1 MYSRYLLFSTLL
13 VMAAEAYA
21 RNDNNMIGINAQ
33 LQDKTAEGSI
43 SSADSIS
50 LADSIFKDE
59 ELKEVK
65 VVARKAGTSRLA
77 GAVNGIA
84 VNKDEFF
91 KAACC
96 NLGES
101 FTTNP
106 SVDVAYNDATTG
118 ARQIKLLGLSGTY
131 VQMLTENLPNFR
143 GAAIPYALGYVPGTW
158 MKGIQVSKGSASVK
172 NGYESITGQINVD
185 YLQPEDEQ
193 QVEVNLFGDTKSRIE
208 ANADANVHLSDKWA
222 TEFLLHHENIIKN
235 HDDNDDGFYDM
246 PGREQYHL
254 QNRWVYKGDK
264 YIFHGGVGALKEIRT
279 SGQAEEHLNA
289 HTLSSD
295 SHKMVSDSD
304 ASSSDSQAM
313 ASDLSSDSQNLFR
326 IRLHTNRYAGYM
338 KHAFIL
344 NREHGTNIAL
354 MSSASMHQL
363 DAQYGNRF
371 YNLNEKNLYGSLVFE
386 TNFTQQHN
394 LSLGLSMNHDY
405 LGQRTNVN
413 VYPSTSLNSSS
424 GQSSSYILPEM
435 QRLNEKETTP
445 GAYAQYTYTLGT
457 KLTAMAGVRFDHSS
471 IYGNFFTPRF
481 HVKYSPVE
489 AVSIR
494 LSAGK
499 GYRTVFGL
507 AEYNYLL
514 ASGRELQIA
523 GRDLQTSAPGS
534 QTSAGSLLS
543 SNGLKQEEAWNYG
556 VSTAF
561 YIPLFSKTLKLNA
574 EYYYTDFR
582 NQAVVDYDADSRLIV
597 IHNLQGKSY
606 SHTFQIDASYPLL
619 KGLEITAAYRLNNV
633 KCSYGIENELK
644 EKPLTSKYKALFT
657 ASYKTPLALW
667 QFDATVQLNGGERN
681 PEPYQLAD
689 GTPSWSSRFHSF
701 EQVSAQ
707 ITRWFRHWSIY
718 VGGENLTGF
727 RQKTPIYGAAQPWG
741 RDFEP
746 TLIWGPV
753 EGRMFY
759 AGVRVKL

>member
-1 MYSRYLLFSTLL
+1 MYSRYILTSALLMLALKGYSQTDTASLDSVFKNETLH
-13 VMAAEAYA
+13 
-21 RNDNNMIGINAQ
+21 
-33 LQDKTAEGSI
+33 
-43 SSADSIS
+43 
-50 LADSIFKDE
+50 
-59 ELKEVK
+59 EVK

-84 VNKDEFF
+84 VNKDELF

-143 GAAIPYALGYVPGTW
+143 GAAIPYALGYVPGPW

-185 YLQPEDEQ
+185 YLKPEDEQ

-222 TEFLLHHENIIKN
+222 TEILLHHENILKN
-235 HDDNDDGFYDM
+235 HDDNGDGFYDM
-246 PGREQYHL
+246 PGREQYNV
-254 QNRWVYKGDK
+254 QNRWLYKGNH
-264 YIFHGGVGALKEIRT
+264 YIFHGGLGALKEIRT
-279 SGQAEEHLNA
+279 SGQDEEHV
-289 HTLSSD
+289 HSD
-295 SHKMVSDSD
+295 DIY
-304 ASSSDSQAM
+304 
-313 ASDLSSDSQNLFR
+313 R
-326 IRLHTNRYAGYM
+326 IKLHTNRYEGYM

-344 NREHGTNIAL
+344 DHEHGTNIAF

-363 DAQYGNRF
+363 DALYGNKF
-371 YNLNEKNLYGSLVFE
+371 YDLNEKNLYGSLMFE
-386 TNFTQQHN
+386 TNFSTQHN
-394 LSLGLSMNHDY
+394 LSLGLSFNHDY
-405 LGQRTNVN
+405 LGQN
-413 VYPSTSLNSSS
+413 L
-424 GQSSSYILPEM
+424 GK
-435 QRLNEKETTP
+435 NEKETTP

-471 IYGNFFTPRF
+471 LYGNFFTPRF
-481 HVKYSPVE
+481 HVKYSPID
-489 AVSIR
+489 AISIR

-499 GYRTVFGL
+499 GYRTVFAL

-514 ASGRELQIA
+514 SSGRNLNISK
-523 GRDLQTSAPGS
+523 D
-534 QTSAGSLLS
+534 
-543 SNGLKQEEAWNYG
+543 LKQEEAWNYG
-556 VSTAF
+556 LSTAF
-561 YIPLFSKTLKLNA
+561 YIPMFGKTLKLNA
-574 EYYYTDFR
+574 EYYYTDFK
-582 NQAVVDYDADSRLIV
+582 NQAVVDYESDKDLIA
-597 IHNLQGKSY
+597 IYNLMGKSY

-619 KGLEITAAYRLNNV
+619 KGLEITAAYRLNDV
-633 KCSYGIENELK
+633 KCTYDYGKTLK

-657 ASYKTPLALW
+657 ASYKTPLGLW
-667 QFDATVQLNGGERN
+667 QFDATVQLNGGGRN

-689 GTPSWSSRFHSF
+689 GSQSWSPRFHSF

-727 RQKTPIYGAAQPWG
+727 KQKIPIYGAGNPWG
-741 RDFEP
+741 SDFEP
-746 TLIWGPV
+746 TLVWGPV

-759 AGVRVKL
+759 AGVRVHF

>member
-1 MYSRYLLFSTLL
+1 MYSRYILLSALL
-13 VMAAEAYA
+13 VIGAETYA
-21 RNDNNMIGINAQ
+21 KNNKTEVASLLSYNDSEGNAP
-33 LQDKTAEGSI
+33 
-43 SSADSIS
+43 ADSS
-50 LADSIFKDE
+50 YQDSIFKDQT
-59 ELKEVK
+59 LQEVK
-65 VVARKAGTSRLA
+65 AVARKPGTSRLA

-84 VNKDEFF
+84 MNKDELF

-143 GAAIPYALGYVPGTW
+143 GAAIPYALGYVPGPW

-208 ANADANVHLSDKWA
+208 ANADANVHLSDRWA
-222 TEFLLHHENIIKN
+222 TEILLHHENIIKN
-235 HDDNDDGFYDM
+235 HDDNGDGFYDM
-246 PGREQYHL
+246 PGREQYNV
-254 QNRWVYKGDK
+254 QNRWVYKGK
-264 YIFHGGVGALKEIRT
+264 SYIFHGGLGALKEIRT
-279 SGQAEEHLNA
+279 SGQDEEHV
-289 HTLSSD
+289 HSD
-295 SHKMVSDSD
+295 DIY
-304 ASSSDSQAM
+304 
-313 ASDLSSDSQNLFR
+313 R
-326 IRLHTNRYAGYM
+326 IKLHTNRYEGYM

-344 NREHGTNIAL
+344 NHEHGTNIAF

-363 DAQYGNRF
+363 NARYGNKL
-371 YNLNEKNLYGSLVFE
+371 YDLNEKNLYGSLMFE
-386 TNFTQQHN
+386 TNFSTQHN
-394 LSLGLSMNHDY
+394 LSFGLSFNHDY
-405 LGQRTNVN
+405 LGQNE
-413 VYPSTSLNSSS
+413 
-424 GQSSSYILPEM
+424 GQNKG
-435 QRLNEKETTP
+435 QNEKETTP

-471 IYGNFFTPRF
+471 LYGNFFTPRF
-481 HVKYSPVE
+481 HVKYSPVD
-489 AVSIR
+489 AISIR

-499 GYRTVFGL
+499 GYRTVFGM

-514 ASGRELQIA
+514 ASGRNLNI
-523 GRDLQTSAPGS
+523 SKS
-534 QTSAGSLLS
+534 
-543 SNGLKQEEAWNYG
+543 LKQEEAWNYG
-556 VSTAF
+556 LSTAF
-561 YIPLFSKTLKLNA
+561 YIPMFGKTLKLNA

-582 NQAVVDYDADSRLIV
+582 NQAVVDYDANKEFISIYNLI
-597 IHNLQGKSY
+597 GKSY

-619 KGLEITAAYRLNNV
+619 KGLEITAAYRLNDV
-633 KCSYGIENELK
+633 KCTYDYGKTLK

-657 ASYKTPLALW
+657 ASYKTPLGLW
-667 QFDATVQLNGGERN
+667 QFDATVQLNGGGRN

-689 GTPSWSSRFHSF
+689 GSRSWSPRFHSF

-727 RQKTPIYGAAQPWG
+727 MQKTPIYGASNPWG
-741 RDFEP
+741 SDYEP
-746 TLIWGPV
+746 TLVWGPV

-759 AGVRVKL
+759 AGVRVHF

>member
-1 MYSRYLLFSTLL
+1 MYSRYILTSALLMLALKGYSHT
-13 VMAAEAYA
+13 
-21 RNDNNMIGINAQ
+21 D
-33 LQDKTAEGSI
+33 TA
-43 SSADSIS
+43 S
-50 LADSIFKDE
+50 LDSIFKDE

-84 VNKDEFF
+84 VNKDELF

-143 GAAIPYALGYVPGTW
+143 GAAIPYALGYVPGPW

-222 TEFLLHHENIIKN
+222 TEILLHHENILKN
-235 HDDNDDGFYDM
+235 HDDNGDGFYDM
-246 PGREQYHL
+246 PGREQYNVL
-254 QNRWVYKGDK
+254 NRWVYKGK
-264 YIFHGGVGALKEIRT
+264 NYIFHGGLGALKEIRT
-279 SGQAEEHLNA
+279 SGQDTEHV
-289 HTLSSD
+289 HSD
-295 SHKMVSDSD
+295 DIY
-304 ASSSDSQAM
+304 
-313 ASDLSSDSQNLFR
+313 R
-326 IRLHTNRYAGYM
+326 IKLHTNRYEGYM
-338 KHAFIL
+338 KHAFIF
-344 NREHGTNIAL
+344 NHEHGTNIAF

-363 DAQYGNRF
+363 DALYGNKF
-371 YNLNEKNLYGSLVFE
+371 YDLNEKNLYGSLMFE
-386 TNFTQQHN
+386 TNFSTQHN
-394 LSLGLSMNHDY
+394 LSLGLSFNHDY
-405 LGQRTNVN
+405 LGQN
-413 VYPSTSLNSSS
+413 L
-424 GQSSSYILPEM
+424 GK
-435 QRLNEKETTP
+435 NEKETTP

-471 IYGNFFTPRF
+471 LYGNFFTPRF
-481 HVKYSPVE
+481 HVKYSPID
-489 AVSIR
+489 AISIR

-499 GYRTVFGL
+499 GYRTVFAF

-514 ASGRELQIA
+514 ASGRNLNIGE
-523 GRDLQTSAPGS
+523 D
-534 QTSAGSLLS
+534 
-543 SNGLKQEEAWNYG
+543 LKQEEAWNYG
-556 VSTAF
+556 LSTAF
-561 YIPLFSKTLKLNA
+561 YIPMFGKTLKLNA
-574 EYYYTDFR
+574 EYYYTDFK
-582 NQAVVDYDADSRLIV
+582 NQAVVDYESDKDLIA
-597 IHNLQGKSY
+597 IYNLMGKSY

-619 KGLEITAAYRLNNV
+619 KGLEITAAYRLNDV
-633 KCSYGIENELK
+633 KCTYDYGKTLK

-657 ASYKTPLALW
+657 ASYKTPLGLW
-667 QFDATVQLNGGERN
+667 QFDATVQLNGGGRN

-689 GTPSWSSRFHSF
+689 GSQSWSPRFRSF

-707 ITRWFRHWSIY
+707 VTRWFRHWSIY

-727 RQKTPIYGAAQPWG
+727 KQKTPIYGAGNPWG
-741 RDFEP
+741 SDFEP
-746 TLIWGPV
+746 TLVWGPV

-759 AGVRVKL
+759 AGVRVHF

>member
-1 MYSRYLLFSTLL
+1 MYSRYILTGALLMLALKGYSQT
-13 VMAAEAYA
+13 
-21 RNDNNMIGINAQ
+21 D
-33 LQDKTAEGSI
+33 TASL
-43 SSADSIS
+43 DSV
-50 LADSIFKDE
+50 FKDE

-65 VVARKAGTSRLA
+65 VVARKPGTSRLA

-84 VNKDEFF
+84 VNKDELF

-143 GAAIPYALGYVPGTW
+143 GAAIPYALGYVPGPW

-222 TEFLLHHENIIKN
+222 TEILLHHENILQN
-235 HDDNDDGFYDM
+235 HDDNGDGFYDM
-246 PGREQYHL
+246 PGREQYNV
-254 QNRWVYKGDK
+254 QNRWVYKGK
-264 YIFHGGVGALKEIRT
+264 NYIFHGGLGALKEIRT
-279 SGQAEEHLNA
+279 SGQDTEHV
-289 HTLSSD
+289 HSD
-295 SHKMVSDSD
+295 DIY
-304 ASSSDSQAM
+304 
-313 ASDLSSDSQNLFR
+313 R
-326 IRLHTNRYAGYM
+326 IKLHTNRYEGYM

-344 NREHGTNIAL
+344 NHEHGTNIAF

-363 DAQYGNRF
+363 DAQYGNKF
-371 YNLNEKNLYGSLVFE
+371 YDLNEKNLYSSLMFE
-386 TNFTQQHN
+386 TNFSTQHN
-394 LSLGLSMNHDY
+394 LSLGVSVNHDY
-405 LGQRTNVN
+405 LGQRANVN
-413 VYPSTSLNSSS
+413 VSPRPTVGLEESPYLLSD
-424 GQSSSYILPEM
+424 M
-435 QRLNEKETTP
+435 QRINEKETTP

-457 KLTAMAGVRFDHSS
+457 KLTAMAGVRIDHSS

-481 HVKYSPVE
+481 HVKYSPID
-489 AVSIR
+489 AISIR

-499 GYRTVFGL
+499 GYCTVFAL

-514 ASGRELQIA
+514 SSGRNLNISK
-523 GRDLQTSAPGS
+523 D
-534 QTSAGSLLS
+534 
-543 SNGLKQEEAWNYG
+543 LKQEEAWNYG
-556 VSTAF
+556 LSTAF
-561 YIPLFSKTLKLNA
+561 YIPMFGKTLKLNA
-574 EYYYTDFR
+574 EYYYTSFE
-582 NQAVVDYDADSRLIV
+582 NQAVVDYDANKELIA
-597 IHNLQGKSY
+597 IYNLRGKSY

-619 KGLEITAAYRLNNV
+619 RGLEITAAYRLNDV
-633 KCSYGIENELK
+633 KCTYDYGKSLM

-657 ASYKTPLALW
+657 ASYKTPLGLW
-667 QFDATVQLNGGERN
+667 QFDATVQLNGGGRN
-681 PEPYQLAD
+681 PESYQLAD
-689 GTPSWSSRFHSF
+689 GSPSWSPRFHSF

-707 ITRWFRHWSIY
+707 VTRWFRHWSIY

-727 RQKTPIYGAAQPWG
+727 KQKTPIYGASTPWG
-741 RDFEP
+741 SDFEP
-746 TLIWGPV
+746 TLVWGPV

-759 AGVRVKL
+759 AGVRVHF

>member
-1 MYSRYLLFSTLL
+1 MYSRYLLLSALL
-13 VMAAEAYA
+13 VAGAEAYA
-21 RNDNNMIGINAQ
+21 KNENISISS
-33 LQDKTAEGSI
+33 AESISSMESISSVKSI

-50 LADSIFKDE
+50 SSDSIFKDE

-65 VVARKAGTSRLA
+65 IVARKAGTSRLA

-84 VNKDEFF
+84 VNKDELF

-131 VQMLTENLPNFR
+131 VQMLTKNLPNFR
-143 GAAIPYALGYVPGTW
+143 GAAIPYALGYVPGSW

-208 ANADANVHLSDKWA
+208 ANADANVHLSEKWA
-222 TEFLLHHENIIKN
+222 TEILLHHENILKN
-235 HDDNDDGFYDM
+235 HDDNGDGFFDM
-246 PGREQYHL
+246 PGREQYNV
-254 QNRWVYKGDK
+254 QNRWVYKGEK
-264 YIFHGGVGALKEIRT
+264 YIFHGGLGALKEIRT
-279 SGQAEEHLNA
+279 SGQDEDHLN
-289 HTLSSD
+289 
-295 SHKMVSDSD
+295 SH
-304 ASSSDSQAM
+304 AS
-313 ASDLSSDSQNLFR
+313 ASSSDSQNLFR
-326 IRLHTNRYAGYM
+326 IKLHTNRYEGYM

-363 DAQYGNRF
+363 DAQYGNKF
-371 YNLNEKNLYGSLVFE
+371 YYLNEKNLYGSLMFE

-394 LSLGLSMNHDY
+394 LSVGLSVNHDY

-413 VYPSTSLNSSS
+413 VIPYASIDGNHP
-424 GQSSSYILPEM
+424 YILPEM

-445 GAYAQYTYTLGT
+445 GAYAQYTYTLGS
-457 KLTAMAGVRFDHSS
+457 KLTAMAGVRLDHSS

-481 HVKYSPVE
+481 HLKYSPVD

-514 ASGRELQIA
+514 ASGRELQ
-523 GRDLQTSAPGS
+523 
-534 QTSAGSLLS
+534 LS
-543 SNGLKQEEAWNYG
+543 GDGLKQEEAWNYG

-574 EYYYTDFR
+574 EYYYTDFKTVVFTTTPQMHCAACENKIKSNLR
-582 NQAVVDYDADSRLIV
+582 FEKGIKSIETSVPNQTVTVEYNADKTTPEK
-597 IHNLQGKSY
+597 LQ
-606 SHTFQIDASYPLL
+606 
-619 KGLEITAAYRLNNV
+619 KGF
-633 KCSYGIENELK
+633 
-644 EKPLTSKYKALFT
+644 EKFGYKARVLK
-657 ASYKTPLALW
+657 A
-667 QFDATVQLNGGERN
+667 GE
-681 PEPYQLAD
+681 
-689 GTPSWSSRFHSF
+689 
-701 EQVSAQ
+701 
-707 ITRWFRHWSIY
+707 
-718 VGGENLTGF
+718 
-727 RQKTPIYGAAQPWG
+727 K
-741 RDFEP
+741 
-746 TLIWGPV
+746 V
-753 EGRMFY
+753 EKNTEEKCDLM
-759 AGVRVKL
+759 

>member
-1 MYSRYLLFSTLL
+1 MYSRYILTSALLMLALKGYSQT
-13 VMAAEAYA
+13 
-21 RNDNNMIGINAQ
+21 D
-33 LQDKTAEGSI
+33 TA
-43 SSADSIS
+43 S
-50 LADSIFKDE
+50 LDSIFKNE
-59 ELKEVK
+59 TLHEVK

-84 VNKDEFF
+84 VNKDELF

-143 GAAIPYALGYVPGTW
+143 GAAIPYALGYVPGPW

-172 NGYESITGQINVD
+172 NVYESITGQINVD

-193 QVEVNLFGDTKSRIE
+193 KVEVNLFGDSKSRIE

-222 TEFLLHHENIIKN
+222 TEILLHLENILKN
-235 HDDNDDGFYDM
+235 HDDNGDGFYDM
-246 PGREQYHL
+246 PGREQYNV

-264 YIFHGGVGALKEIRT
+264 YIFHGGLGALKEIRT
-279 SGQAEEHLNA
+279 SGQDAEHVHN
-289 HTLSSD
+289 D
-295 SHKMVSDSD
+295 DIY
-304 ASSSDSQAM
+304 
-313 ASDLSSDSQNLFR
+313 R
-326 IRLHTNRYAGYM
+326 IKLHTNRYEGYM

-344 NREHGTNIAL
+344 DHEHGTNIAF

-363 DAQYGNRF
+363 DAQYGNKF
-371 YNLNEKNLYGSLVFE
+371 YDLNEKNLYGSLMFE
-386 TNFTQQHN
+386 TNFSTQHN
-394 LSLGLSMNHDY
+394 LSLGLSLNHDY
-405 LGQRTNVN
+405 LGQK
-413 VYPSTSLNSSS
+413 L
-424 GQSSSYILPEM
+424 GQDRGRNLG
-435 QRLNEKETTP
+435 QNEKETTP

-471 IYGNFFTPRF
+471 LYGNFFTPRF
-481 HVKYSPVE
+481 HVKYSPID
-489 AVSIR
+489 AISIR

-499 GYRTVFGL
+499 GYRTVFAL

-514 ASGRELQIA
+514 SSGRNLNISK
-523 GRDLQTSAPGS
+523 D
-534 QTSAGSLLS
+534 
-543 SNGLKQEEAWNYG
+543 LKQEEAWNYG
-556 VSTAF
+556 LSTAF
-561 YIPLFSKTLKLNA
+561 YIPMFGKTLKLNA
-574 EYYYTDFR
+574 EYYYTSFE
-582 NQAVVDYDADSRLIV
+582 NQAVVDYDANKELIA
-597 IHNLQGKSY
+597 IYNLRGKSY

-619 KGLEITAAYRLNNV
+619 RGLEITAAYRLNDV
-633 KCSYGIENELK
+633 KCTYDYGKSLM

-657 ASYKTPLALW
+657 ASYKTPLGLW
-667 QFDATVQLNGGERN
+667 QFDATVQLNGGGRN

-689 GTPSWSSRFHSF
+689 GRQSWSPRFRSF

-707 ITRWFRHWSIY
+707 VTRWFRHWSIY

-727 RQKTPIYGAAQPWG
+727 KQKIPIYGASNPWG
-741 RDFEP
+741 SDFEP
-746 TLIWGPV
+746 TLVWGPV

-759 AGVRVKL
+759 AGVRVHF

>member
-1 MYSRYLLFSTLL
+1 MYSRYLLLSTLL
-13 VMAAEAYA
+13 VVGAEAYA
-21 RNDNNMIGINAQ
+21 YDNNEKVGINARP
-33 LQDKTAEGSI
+33 QDKASK
-43 SSADSIS
+43 DSVFS
-50 LADSIFKDE
+50 TDSVLKNKV
-59 ELKEVK
+59 LKEVDI
-65 VVARKAGTSRLA
+65 VARKAGTSRLA
-77 GAVNGIA
+77 GAVNGIS
-84 VNKDEFF
+84 VNKDELF

-143 GAAIPYALGYVPGTW
+143 GAAIPYALGYVPGPW

-222 TEFLLHHENIIKN
+222 TEVLLHHENILKN
-235 HDDNDDGFYDM
+235 HDDNGDGFYDM
-246 PGREQYHL
+246 PGREQYNL

-264 YIFHGGVGALKEIRT
+264 YIFHGGLGVLKEIRT
-279 SGQAEEHLNA
+279 SGQDKEHLDPSA
-289 HTLSSD
+289 S
-295 SHKMVSDSD
+295 
-304 ASSSDSQAM
+304 ASSPDS
-313 ASDLSSDSQNLFR
+313 LNLYR
-326 IRLHTNRYAGYM
+326 IKLRTNRYEGYM

-344 NREHGTNIAL
+344 DREHGTNIAL
-354 MSSASMHQL
+354 MSSASLHQL
-363 DAQYGNRF
+363 DAQYGNKS
-371 YNLNEKNLYGSLVFE
+371 YDLNEKNLYGSLMFE
-386 TNFTQQHN
+386 TNFTRQHN
-394 LSLGLSMNHDY
+394 LSLGLSVNHDY
-405 LGQRTNVN
+405 LGQRTNVD
-413 VYPSTSLNSSS
+413 V
-424 GQSSSYILPEM
+424 PEM
-435 QRLNEKETTP
+435 RRLNEKETTP

-457 KLTAMAGVRFDHSS
+457 KLTAMAGARFDHSS
-471 IYGNFFTPRF
+471 IYGSFFTPRF
-481 HVKYSPVE
+481 HMKYSPVD

-499 GYRTVFGL
+499 GYRTVFAM

-514 ASGRELQIA
+514 ASGREFQIA
-523 GRDLQTSAPGS
+523 GE
-534 QTSAGSLLS
+534 
-543 SNGLKQEEAWNYG
+543 GLEQEEAWNYG

-561 YIPLFSKTLKLNA
+561 YIPLFNKTLKLNA
-574 EYYYTDFR
+574 EYYYTDFK
-582 NQAVVDYDADSRLIV
+582 NQAVVDYDYDSRLIL
-597 IHNLQGKSY
+597 IDNLQGKSY

-619 KGLEITAAYRLNNV
+619 KGLEITAAYRLNDV
-633 KCSYGIENELK
+633 KCTYGIEKELK
-644 EKPLTSKYKALFT
+644 EKPLTGKYKALFT

-667 QFDATVQLNGGERN
+667 QFDATVQLNGGGRN
-681 PEPYQLAD
+681 PDPYLLAD
-689 GTPSWSSRFHSF
+689 GTPSWSPGFHSF

-727 RQKTPIYGAAQPWG
+727 KQKTPIYDAAHPWG

-746 TLIWGPV
+746 TLVWGPV

>member
-1 MYSRYLLFSTLL
+1 MYSRYILTSALLMLALKGYSHT
-13 VMAAEAYA
+13 
-21 RNDNNMIGINAQ
+21 D
-33 LQDKTAEGSI
+33 TA
-43 SSADSIS
+43 S
-50 LADSIFKDE
+50 LDSIFKDE

-84 VNKDEFF
+84 VNKDELF

-143 GAAIPYALGYVPGTW
+143 GAAIPYALGYVPGPW

-222 TEFLLHHENIIKN
+222 TEILLHHENILKN
-235 HDDNDDGFYDM
+235 HDDNGDGFYDM
-246 PGREQYHL
+246 PGREQYNVL
-254 QNRWVYKGDK
+254 NRWVYKGK
-264 YIFHGGVGALKEIRT
+264 NYIFHGGLGALKEIRT
-279 SGQAEEHLNA
+279 SGQDTEHV
-289 HTLSSD
+289 HSD
-295 SHKMVSDSD
+295 DIY
-304 ASSSDSQAM
+304 
-313 ASDLSSDSQNLFR
+313 R
-326 IRLHTNRYAGYM
+326 IKLHTNRYEGYM
-338 KHAFIL
+338 KHAFIF
-344 NREHGTNIAL
+344 NHEHGTNIAF

-363 DAQYGNRF
+363 DALYGNKF
-371 YNLNEKNLYGSLVFE
+371 YDLNEKNLYGSLMFE
-386 TNFTQQHN
+386 TNFSTQHN
-394 LSLGLSMNHDY
+394 LSLGLSFNHDY
-405 LGQRTNVN
+405 LGQN
-413 VYPSTSLNSSS
+413 L
-424 GQSSSYILPEM
+424 GK
-435 QRLNEKETTP
+435 NEKETTP

-471 IYGNFFTPRF
+471 LYGNFFTPRF
-481 HVKYSPVE
+481 HVKYSPID
-489 AVSIR
+489 AISIR

-499 GYRTVFGL
+499 GYRTVFAL

-514 ASGRELQIA
+514 SSGRNLNISK
-523 GRDLQTSAPGS
+523 D
-534 QTSAGSLLS
+534 
-543 SNGLKQEEAWNYG
+543 LKQEEAWNYG
-556 VSTAF
+556 LSTAF
-561 YIPLFSKTLKLNA
+561 YIPMFGKTLKLNA
-574 EYYYTDFR
+574 EYYYTDFK
-582 NQAVVDYDADSRLIV
+582 NQAVVDYESDKDLIA
-597 IHNLQGKSY
+597 IYNLMGKSY

-619 KGLEITAAYRLNNV
+619 KGLEITAAYRLNDV
-633 KCSYGIENELK
+633 KCTYDYGKNLK

-657 ASYKTPLALW
+657 ASYKTPLGLW
-667 QFDATVQLNGGERN
+667 QFDATVQLNGGGRN

-689 GTPSWSSRFHSF
+689 GSQSWSPRFHSF
-701 EQVSAQ
+701 GQVSAQ
-707 ITRWFRHWSIY
+707 VTRWFRHWSIY

-727 RQKTPIYGAAQPWG
+727 KQKTPIYGAGNPWG
-741 RDFEP
+741 SDFEP
-746 TLIWGPV
+746 TLVWGPV

-759 AGVRVKL
+759 AGVRVHF

>member
-1 MYSRYLLFSTLL
+1 MYSRYILTSALLMLALKGYSHT
-13 VMAAEAYA
+13 
-21 RNDNNMIGINAQ
+21 D
-33 LQDKTAEGSI
+33 TA
-43 SSADSIS
+43 S
-50 LADSIFKDE
+50 LDSIFKDE

-84 VNKDEFF
+84 VNKDELF

-143 GAAIPYALGYVPGTW
+143 GAAIPYALGYVPGPW

-222 TEFLLHHENIIKN
+222 TEILLHHENILQN
-235 HDDNDDGFYDM
+235 HDDNGDGFYDM
-246 PGREQYHL
+246 PGREQYNVL
-254 QNRWVYKGDK
+254 NRWVYKGK
-264 YIFHGGVGALKEIRT
+264 NYIFHGGLGALKEIRT
-279 SGQAEEHLNA
+279 SGQDTEHV
-289 HTLSSD
+289 HSD
-295 SHKMVSDSD
+295 DIY
-304 ASSSDSQAM
+304 
-313 ASDLSSDSQNLFR
+313 R
-326 IRLHTNRYAGYM
+326 IKLHTNRYEGYM
-338 KHAFIL
+338 KHAFIF
-344 NREHGTNIAL
+344 NHEHGTNIAF

-363 DAQYGNRF
+363 DALYGNKF
-371 YNLNEKNLYGSLVFE
+371 YDLNEKNLYGSLMFE
-386 TNFTQQHN
+386 TNFSTQHN
-394 LSLGLSMNHDY
+394 LSLGLSFNHDY
-405 LGQRTNVN
+405 LGQN
-413 VYPSTSLNSSS
+413 L
-424 GQSSSYILPEM
+424 GK
-435 QRLNEKETTP
+435 NEKETTP

-471 IYGNFFTPRF
+471 LYGNFFTPRF
-481 HVKYSPVE
+481 HVKYSPID
-489 AVSIR
+489 AISIR

-499 GYRTVFGL
+499 GYRTVFAL

-514 ASGRELQIA
+514 SSGRNLNISK
-523 GRDLQTSAPGS
+523 D
-534 QTSAGSLLS
+534 
-543 SNGLKQEEAWNYG
+543 LKQEEAWNYG
-556 VSTAF
+556 LSTAF
-561 YIPLFSKTLKLNA
+561 YIPMFGKTLKLNA
-574 EYYYTDFR
+574 EYYYTDFK
-582 NQAVVDYDADSRLIV
+582 NQAVVDYESDKDLIA
-597 IHNLQGKSY
+597 IYNLMGKSY

-619 KGLEITAAYRLNNV
+619 KGLEITAAYRLNDV
-633 KCSYGIENELK
+633 KCTYDYGKTLK

-657 ASYKTPLALW
+657 ASYKTPLGLW
-667 QFDATVQLNGGERN
+667 QFDATVQLNGGGRN

-689 GTPSWSSRFHSF
+689 GSQSWSPRFRSF

-707 ITRWFRHWSIY
+707 VTRWFRHWSIY

-727 RQKTPIYGAAQPWG
+727 KQKTPIYGAGNPWG
-741 RDFEP
+741 SDFEP
-746 TLIWGPV
+746 TLVWGPV

-759 AGVRVKL
+759 AGVRVHF

>member
-1 MYSRYLLFSTLL
+1 MYSRYILTGALLMLALKGYSHT
-13 VMAAEAYA
+13 
-21 RNDNNMIGINAQ
+21 D
-33 LQDKTAEGSI
+33 TA
-43 SSADSIS
+43 S
-50 LADSIFKDE
+50 LDSIFKDE

-65 VVARKAGTSRLA
+65 VVARKPGTSRLA

-84 VNKDEFF
+84 VNKDELF

-143 GAAIPYALGYVPGTW
+143 GAAIPYALGYVPGPW

-193 QVEVNLFGDTKSRIE
+193 QVEVNLFGDSKSRIE

-222 TEFLLHHENIIKN
+222 TEILLHHENILQN
-235 HDDNDDGFYDM
+235 HDDNGDGFYDM
-246 PGREQYHL
+246 PGREQYNV

-264 YIFHGGVGALKEIRT
+264 YIFHGGLGALKEIRT
-279 SGQAEEHLNA
+279 SGQDAEHV
-289 HTLSSD
+289 HSD
-295 SHKMVSDSD
+295 EIY
-304 ASSSDSQAM
+304 
-313 ASDLSSDSQNLFR
+313 R
-326 IRLHTNRYAGYM
+326 IKLHTNRYEGYI

-344 NREHGTNIAL
+344 NYEHGTNIAF

-363 DAQYGNRF
+363 DAQYGNKF
-371 YNLNEKNLYGSLVFE
+371 YDLNEKNLYGSLMFE
-386 TNFTQQHN
+386 TNFSTQHN
-394 LSLGLSMNHDY
+394 LSLGLSFNHDY
-405 LGQRTNVN
+405 LGQN
-413 VYPSTSLNSSS
+413 L
-424 GQSSSYILPEM
+424 GQ
-435 QRLNEKETTP
+435 NEKETTP

-471 IYGNFFTPRF
+471 LYGNFFTPRF
-481 HVKYSPVE
+481 HVKYSPID
-489 AVSIR
+489 AISIR

-499 GYRTVFGL
+499 GYRTVFAL

-514 ASGRELQIA
+514 SSGRNLNISK
-523 GRDLQTSAPGS
+523 D
-534 QTSAGSLLS
+534 
-543 SNGLKQEEAWNYG
+543 LKQEEAWNYG
-556 VSTAF
+556 LSTAF
-561 YIPLFSKTLKLNA
+561 YIPMFGKTLKLNA
-574 EYYYTDFR
+574 EYYYTSFE
-582 NQAVVDYDADSRLIV
+582 NQAVVDYDANKELIA
-597 IHNLQGKSY
+597 IYNLRGKSY

-619 KGLEITAAYRLNNV
+619 RGLEITAAYRLNDV
-633 KCSYGIENELK
+633 KCTYDYGKSLM

-657 ASYKTPLALW
+657 SSYKTPLGLW
-667 QFDATVQLNGGERN
+667 QFDATVQLNGGGRN

-689 GTPSWSSRFHSF
+689 GSQSWSPRFHSF

-707 ITRWFRHWSIY
+707 VTRWFRHWSIY

-727 RQKTPIYGAAQPWG
+727 KQKTPIYGASNPWG
-741 RDFEP
+741 SDFEP
-746 TLIWGPV
+746 TLVWGPV

-759 AGVRVKL
+759 AGVRVHF

>member
-1 MYSRYLLFSTLL
+1 MYSRYILTSALLMLALKGYSQT
-13 VMAAEAYA
+13 
-21 RNDNNMIGINAQ
+21 D
-33 LQDKTAEGSI
+33 TA
-43 SSADSIS
+43 S
-50 LADSIFKDE
+50 LDSIFKDE
-59 ELKEVK
+59 TLQEVK
-65 VVARKAGTSRLA
+65 VVARKPGTSRLA

-84 VNKDEFF
+84 VNKDELF

-143 GAAIPYALGYVPGTW
+143 GAAIPYALGYVPGPW

-222 TEFLLHHENIIKN
+222 TEILLHHENILQN
-235 HDDNDDGFYDM
+235 HDDNGDGFYDM
-246 PGREQYHL
+246 PGREQYNV

-264 YIFHGGVGALKEIRT
+264 YIFHGGLGALKEIRT
-279 SGQAEEHLNA
+279 SGQDAEHV
-289 HTLSSD
+289 HSD
-295 SHKMVSDSD
+295 EIY
-304 ASSSDSQAM
+304 
-313 ASDLSSDSQNLFR
+313 R
-326 IRLHTNRYAGYM
+326 IKLHTNRYEGYM

-344 NREHGTNIAL
+344 NYEHGTNIAF

-363 DAQYGNRF
+363 DAQYGNKF
-371 YNLNEKNLYGSLVFE
+371 YDLNEKNLYGSLMFE
-386 TNFTQQHN
+386 TNFSTQHN
-394 LSLGLSMNHDY
+394 LSLGLSFNHDY
-405 LGQRTNVN
+405 LGQN
-413 VYPSTSLNSSS
+413 L
-424 GQSSSYILPEM
+424 GQ
-435 QRLNEKETTP
+435 NEKETTP

-471 IYGNFFTPRF
+471 LYGNFFTPRF
-481 HVKYSPVE
+481 HVKYSPID
-489 AVSIR
+489 AISIR

-499 GYRTVFGL
+499 GYRTVFAL

-514 ASGRELQIA
+514 SSGRNLNISK
-523 GRDLQTSAPGS
+523 D
-534 QTSAGSLLS
+534 
-543 SNGLKQEEAWNYG
+543 LKQEEAWNYG
-556 VSTAF
+556 LSTAF
-561 YIPLFSKTLKLNA
+561 YIPMFGKTLKLNA
-574 EYYYTDFR
+574 EYYYTSFE
-582 NQAVVDYDADSRLIV
+582 NQAVVDYDANKELIA
-597 IHNLQGKSY
+597 IYNLRGKSY

-619 KGLEITAAYRLNNV
+619 RGLEITAAYRLNDV
-633 KCSYGIENELK
+633 KCTYDYGKSLM

-657 ASYKTPLALW
+657 SSYKTPLGLW
-667 QFDATVQLNGGERN
+667 QFDATVQLNGGGRN

-689 GTPSWSSRFHSF
+689 GSQSWSPRFHSF

-707 ITRWFRHWSIY
+707 VTRWFRHWSIY

-727 RQKTPIYGAAQPWG
+727 KQKTPIYGASTPWG
-741 RDFEP
+741 SDFEP
-746 TLIWGPV
+746 TLVWGPV

-759 AGVRVKL
+759 AGVRVHF

>member
-1 MYSRYLLFSTLL
+1 MYSRYILTNALLMLALKGYSQT
-13 VMAAEAYA
+13 
-21 RNDNNMIGINAQ
+21 D
-33 LQDKTAEGSI
+33 TA
-43 SSADSIS
+43 S
-50 LADSIFKDE
+50 LDSIFKDE

-65 VVARKAGTSRLA
+65 VVARKPGTSRLA

-84 VNKDEFF
+84 VNKDELF

-101 FTTNP
+101 FTANP

-143 GAAIPYALGYVPGTW
+143 GAAIPYALGYVPGPW

-222 TEFLLHHENIIKN
+222 TEILLHHENILQN
-235 HDDNDDGFYDM
+235 HDDNGDGFYDM
-246 PGREQYHL
+246 PGREQYNV
-254 QNRWVYKGDK
+254 QNRWVYKGK
-264 YIFHGGVGALKEIRT
+264 NYIFHGGLGALKEIRT
-279 SGQAEEHLNA
+279 SGQDEEHV
-289 HTLSSD
+289 HSD
-295 SHKMVSDSD
+295 DIY
-304 ASSSDSQAM
+304 
-313 ASDLSSDSQNLFR
+313 R
-326 IRLHTNRYAGYM
+326 IKLHTNRYEGYM

-344 NREHGTNIAL
+344 NHEHGTNIAF

-363 DAQYGNRF
+363 DARYGNRF
-371 YNLNEKNLYGSLVFE
+371 YDLKEKNLYGSLMFE
-386 TNFTQQHN
+386 TNFSTQHN
-394 LSLGLSMNHDY
+394 LSLGLSFNHDY
-405 LGQRTNVN
+405 LGQN
-413 VYPSTSLNSSS
+413 L
-424 GQSSSYILPEM
+424 GQ
-435 QRLNEKETTP
+435 NEKETTP

-471 IYGNFFTPRF
+471 LYGNFFTPRF
-481 HVKYSPVE
+481 HVKYSPTD
-489 AVSIR
+489 AISIR

-499 GYRTVFGL
+499 GYRTVFAL

-514 ASGRELQIA
+514 ASGRNLNISK
-523 GRDLQTSAPGS
+523 D
-534 QTSAGSLLS
+534 
-543 SNGLKQEEAWNYG
+543 LKQEEAWNYG
-556 VSTAF
+556 LSTAF
-561 YIPLFSKTLKLNA
+561 YIPMFGKTLKLNA
-574 EYYYTDFR
+574 EYYYTSFE
-582 NQAVVDYDADSRLIV
+582 NQVVVDYDANKELIA
-597 IHNLQGKSY
+597 IYNLMGKSY

-619 KGLEITAAYRLNNV
+619 KGLEITAAYRLNDV
-633 KCSYGIENELK
+633 KCTYDYGKSLK

-657 ASYKTPLALW
+657 ASYKTPLGLW
-667 QFDATVQLNGGERN
+667 QFDATVQLNGGGRN

-689 GTPSWSSRFHSF
+689 GSQSWSPRFHSF

-707 ITRWFRHWSIY
+707 VTRWFRHWSIY

-727 RQKTPIYGAAQPWG
+727 KQKTPIYGAGNPWG
-741 RDFEP
+741 SDFEP
-746 TLIWGPV
+746 TLVWGPV

-759 AGVRVKL
+759 AGVRVHF

>member
-1 MYSRYLLFSTLL
+1 MYSRYILTGALLMLALKGYSHT
-13 VMAAEAYA
+13 
-21 RNDNNMIGINAQ
+21 D
-33 LQDKTAEGSI
+33 TA
-43 SSADSIS
+43 S
-50 LADSIFKDE
+50 LDSIFKDE

-65 VVARKAGTSRLA
+65 VVARKPGTSRLA

-84 VNKDEFF
+84 VNKDELF

-143 GAAIPYALGYVPGTW
+143 GAAIPYALGYVPGPW

-193 QVEVNLFGDTKSRIE
+193 QVEVNLFGDSKSRIE

-222 TEFLLHHENIIKN
+222 TEILLHHENILQN
-235 HDDNDDGFYDM
+235 HDDNGDGFYDM
-246 PGREQYHL
+246 PGREQYNV

-264 YIFHGGVGALKEIRT
+264 YIFHGGLGALKEIRT
-279 SGQAEEHLNA
+279 SGQDAEHV
-289 HTLSSD
+289 HSD
-295 SHKMVSDSD
+295 EIY
-304 ASSSDSQAM
+304 
-313 ASDLSSDSQNLFR
+313 R
-326 IRLHTNRYAGYM
+326 IKLHTNRYEGYM

-344 NREHGTNIAL
+344 NYEHGTNIAF

-363 DAQYGNRF
+363 DAQYGNKF
-371 YNLNEKNLYGSLVFE
+371 YDLNEKNLYGSLMFE
-386 TNFTQQHN
+386 TNFSTQHN
-394 LSLGLSMNHDY
+394 LSLGLSFNHDY
-405 LGQRTNVN
+405 LGQN
-413 VYPSTSLNSSS
+413 L
-424 GQSSSYILPEM
+424 GQ
-435 QRLNEKETTP
+435 NEKETTP
-445 GAYAQYTYTLGT
+445 GAYAQYTYTLDT
-457 KLTAMAGVRFDHSS
+457 KLTAMAGVRIDHSS

-481 HVKYSPVE
+481 HVKYSPVD
-489 AVSIR
+489 AISIR

-514 ASGRELQIA
+514 ASGRKFQIT
-523 GRDLQTSAPGS
+523 GD
-534 QTSAGSLLS
+534 
-543 SNGLKQEEAWNYG
+543 GLKQEEAWNYG

-561 YIPLFSKTLKLNA
+561 YIPMFGKTLKLNA
-574 EYYYTDFR
+574 EYYYTDFK
-582 NQAVVDYDADSRLIV
+582 NQAVVDYESDKDLIS
-597 IHNLQGKSY
+597 IYNLMGKSY

-619 KGLEITAAYRLNNV
+619 KGLEITAAYRLNDV
-633 KCSYGIENELK
+633 KCTYDYGKKLK

-657 ASYKTPLALW
+657 ASYKTPLGLW
-667 QFDATVQLNGGERN
+667 QFDATMQLNGGGRN
-681 PEPYQLAD
+681 PEPYQLAA
-689 GTPSWSSRFHSF
+689 GSKSWSPRFHSF

-727 RQKTPIYGAAQPWG
+727 KQKTPIYGASNPWG
-741 RDFEP
+741 SGFEP
-746 TLIWGPV
+746 TLVWGPV

-759 AGVRVKL
+759 AGVRVHF

>member
-1 MYSRYLLFSTLL
+1 MLAFGAETYAKNNKTGGASLLSYDS
-13 VMAAEAYA
+13 VE
-21 RNDNNMIGINAQ
+21 NNP
-33 LQDKTAEGSI
+33 
-43 SSADSIS
+43 ADSS
-50 LADSIFKDE
+50 YQDSIFKDQT
-59 ELKEVK
+59 LQEVK
-65 VVARKAGTSRLA
+65 AVARKPGTSRLA

-84 VNKDEFF
+84 MNKDELF

-143 GAAIPYALGYVPGTW
+143 GAAIPYALGYVPGPW

-222 TEFLLHHENIIKN
+222 TEILLHHENIIKN
-235 HDDNDDGFYDM
+235 HDDNGDGFYDM
-246 PGREQYHL
+246 PGREQYNV
-254 QNRWVYKGDK
+254 QNRWVYKGK
-264 YIFHGGVGALKEIRT
+264 SYIFHGGLVALKEIRS
-279 SGQAEEHLNA
+279 SGQDGEHV
-289 HTLSSD
+289 HSD
-295 SHKMVSDSD
+295 DIY
-304 ASSSDSQAM
+304 
-313 ASDLSSDSQNLFR
+313 R
-326 IRLHTNRYAGYM
+326 IKLHTNRYEGYM

-344 NREHGTNIAL
+344 NHEHGTNIAF

-363 DAQYGNRF
+363 DAQYGNKF
-371 YNLNEKNLYGSLVFE
+371 YDLNEKNLYGSLMFE
-386 TNFTQQHN
+386 TNFSTQHN
-394 LSLGLSMNHDY
+394 LSLGLSFNHDY
-405 LGQRTNVN
+405 LGQD
-413 VYPSTSLNSSS
+413 L
-424 GQSSSYILPEM
+424 GK
-435 QRLNEKETTP
+435 NEKETTP

-457 KLTAMAGVRFDHSS
+457 KLTVMAGVRFDHSS
-471 IYGNFFTPRF
+471 LYGNFFTPRF
-481 HVKYSPVE
+481 HVKYSPVD
-489 AVSIR
+489 AISIR

-499 GYRTVFGL
+499 GYRTVFGM

-514 ASGRELQIA
+514 ASGRNLNISE
-523 GRDLQTSAPGS
+523 S
-534 QTSAGSLLS
+534 
-543 SNGLKQEEAWNYG
+543 LKQEEAWNYG
-556 VSTAF
+556 LSTAF
-561 YIPLFSKTLKLNA
+561 YIPMFGKTLKLNA

-582 NQAVVDYDADSRLIV
+582 NQAVVDYDANKEFISIY
-597 IHNLQGKSY
+597 NLMGKSY

-619 KGLEITAAYRLNNV
+619 KGLEITAAYRLNDV
-633 KCSYGIENELK
+633 KCTYDYGKTLK

-657 ASYKTPLALW
+657 ASYKTPLGLW
-667 QFDATVQLNGGERN
+667 QFDATVQLNGGGRN

-689 GTPSWSSRFHSF
+689 GSRSWSPRFHSF

-707 ITRWFRHWSIY
+707 VTRWFRHWSIY

-727 RQKTPIYGAAQPWG
+727 KQKTPIYGAGNPWG
-741 RDFEP
+741 SDFEP
-746 TLIWGPV
+746 TLVWGPV

-759 AGVRVKL
+759 AGVRVHF

>member
-1 MYSRYLLFSTLL
+1 MYSRYILTGALLMLALKGYSQT
-13 VMAAEAYA
+13 
-21 RNDNNMIGINAQ
+21 D
-33 LQDKTAEGSI
+33 TA
-43 SSADSIS
+43 S
-50 LADSIFKDE
+50 LDSIFKDE
-59 ELKEVK
+59 TLQEVK

-84 VNKDEFF
+84 VNKDELF

-143 GAAIPYALGYVPGTW
+143 GAAIPYALGYVPGPW
-158 MKGIQVSKGSASVK
+158 MKGILVSKGSASVK

-222 TEFLLHHENIIKN
+222 TEILLHHENILQN
-235 HDDNDDGFYDM
+235 HDDNGDGFYDM
-246 PGREQYHL
+246 PGREQYNV
-254 QNRWVYKGDK
+254 QNRWVYKGK
-264 YIFHGGVGALKEIRT
+264 NYIFHGGLGALKEIRT
-279 SGQAEEHLNA
+279 SGQDTEHV
-289 HTLSSD
+289 HSD
-295 SHKMVSDSD
+295 DIY
-304 ASSSDSQAM
+304 
-313 ASDLSSDSQNLFR
+313 R
-326 IRLHTNRYAGYM
+326 IKLHTNRYEGYM

-344 NREHGTNIAL
+344 DHEHGTNIAF

-363 DAQYGNRF
+363 DAWYGNRF
-371 YNLNEKNLYGSLVFE
+371 YDLNEKNLYSSLMFE
-386 TNFTQQHN
+386 TNFSTQHN
-394 LSLGLSMNHDY
+394 LSLGLSFNHDY
-405 LGQRTNVN
+405 LRQNLGQ
-413 VYPSTSLNSSS
+413 
-424 GQSSSYILPEM
+424 
-435 QRLNEKETTP
+435 NEKETTP

-471 IYGNFFTPRF
+471 LYGNFFTPRF
-481 HVKYSPVE
+481 HVKYSPID
-489 AVSIR
+489 AISIR

-499 GYRTVFGL
+499 GYRTVFAL

-514 ASGRELQIA
+514 ASGRNLNISK
-523 GRDLQTSAPGS
+523 D
-534 QTSAGSLLS
+534 
-543 SNGLKQEEAWNYG
+543 LKQEEAWNYG
-556 VSTAF
+556 LSTAF
-561 YIPLFSKTLKLNA
+561 YIPMFGKTLKLNA
-574 EYYYTDFR
+574 EYYYTSFE
-582 NQAVVDYDADSRLIV
+582 NQVVVDYDANKELIA
-597 IHNLQGKSY
+597 IYNLRGKSY

-619 KGLEITAAYRLNNV
+619 KGLEITAAYRLNDV
-633 KCSYGIENELK
+633 KCTYDYGKSLM

-657 ASYKTPLALW
+657 ASYKTPLGLW
-667 QFDATVQLNGGERN
+667 QFDTTLQLNGGGRN

-689 GTPSWSSRFHSF
+689 GNQSWSPRFHSF

-707 ITRWFRHWSIY
+707 VTRWFRHWSIY

-727 RQKTPIYGAAQPWG
+727 KQKTPIYGAGNPWG
-741 RDFEP
+741 SDFEP
-746 TLIWGPV
+746 TLVWGPV

-759 AGVRVKL
+759 AGVRVHF

>member
-1 MYSRYLLFSTLL
+1 MYSRNLLLSALL
-13 VMAAEAYA
+13 VIGAETYA
-21 RNDNNMIGINAQ
+21 KNNKTEVESLLSYHNSVRNNSVD
-33 LQDKTAEGSI
+33 
-43 SSADSIS
+43 SSSH
-50 LADSIFKDE
+50 DSIFKDE
-59 ELKEVK
+59 TLQEVK
-65 VVARKAGTSRLA
+65 VVARKSGSSRLA

-84 VNKDEFF
+84 VNKDELF

-143 GAAIPYALGYVPGTW
+143 GAAIPYALGYVPGPW

-185 YLQPEDEQ
+185 YLKPEDEQ
-193 QVEVNLFGDTKSRIE
+193 QVHSDDIYRI
-208 ANADANVHLSDKWA
+208 K
-222 TEFLLHHENIIKN
+222 
-235 HDDNDDGFYDM
+235 
-246 PGREQYHL
+246 
-254 QNRWVYKGDK
+254 
-264 YIFHGGVGALKEIRT
+264 
-279 SGQAEEHLNA
+279 
-289 HTLSSD
+289 
-295 SHKMVSDSD
+295 
-304 ASSSDSQAM
+304 
-313 ASDLSSDSQNLFR
+313 
-326 IRLHTNRYAGYM
+326 LHTNRYEGYM

-344 NREHGTNIAL
+344 NHEHGTNIAF

-371 YNLNEKNLYGSLVFE
+371 YDLNEKNLYGSLIFE
-386 TNFTQQHN
+386 TNFTHQHN
-394 LSLGLSMNHDY
+394 LSVGLSVNHDY
-405 LGQRTNVN
+405 LGQRSNVN
-413 VYPSTSLNSSS
+413 VSPRPTVGIEDSPYLLS
-424 GQSSSYILPEM
+424 EM
-435 QRLNEKETTP
+435 QRMNEKETTP

-471 IYGNFFTPRF
+471 LYGNFFTPRF
-481 HVKYSPVE
+481 HVKYSPVD
-489 AVSIR
+489 AISIR

-514 ASGRELQIA
+514 ASGRNLNIGE
-523 GRDLQTSAPGS
+523 DLQ
-534 QTSAGSLLS
+534 
-543 SNGLKQEEAWNYG
+543 QEEAWNYG
-556 VSTAF
+556 LSTAF
-561 YIPLFSKTLKLNA
+561 YIPMFGKTLKLNA

-582 NQAVVDYDADSRLIV
+582 NQAVVDYDANKGFISIYNLI
-597 IHNLQGKSY
+597 GKSY

-619 KGLEITAAYRLNNV
+619 KGLEITAAYRLNDV
-633 KCSYGIENELK
+633 KCTYDYGKTLK

-657 ASYKTPLALW
+657 ASYKTPLGLW
-667 QFDATVQLNGGERN
+667 QFDATVQLNGGGRN

-689 GTPSWSSRFHSF
+689 GSQSWSSRFHSF

-727 RQKTPIYGAAQPWG
+727 KQKAPIYGSSNPWG
-741 RDFEP
+741 SDFEP

-759 AGVRVKL
+759 AGVRVHF

>member
-1 MYSRYLLFSTLL
+1 MYSRYILLSTLL
-13 VMAAEAYA
+13 VAGTGTYA
-21 RNDNNMIGINAQ
+21 NNIKVGNESQTQNI
-33 LQDKTAEGSI
+33 T
-43 SSADSIS
+43 SADFSTQNSS
-50 LADSIFKDE
+50 LDFSSVDSTSLDSIFKDE
-59 ELKEVK
+59 TLQEVK

-84 VNKDEFF
+84 VNKDELF

-143 GAAIPYALGYVPGTW
+143 GAAIPYALGYVPGPW

-222 TEFLLHHENIIKN
+222 TEILLHHENILKN
-235 HDDNDDGFYDM
+235 HDDNGDGFYDM
-246 PGREQYHL
+246 PGREQYNV

-264 YIFHGGVGALKEIRT
+264 YIFHGGLGALKEIRT
-279 SGQAEEHLNA
+279 SGQDEEHLHSNEA
-289 HTLSSD
+289 
-295 SHKMVSDSD
+295 D
-304 ASSSDSQAM
+304 ASSHDV
-313 ASDLSSDSQNLFR
+313 SSSEGANSELYR
-326 IRLHTNRYAGYM
+326 IKLHTNRYEGYM

-344 NREHGTNIAL
+344 DKEHGTNIAF

-363 DAQYGNRF
+363 DAQYGNKL
-371 YNLNEKNLYGSLVFE
+371 YDLNEKNLYGSLMFE
-386 TNFTQQHN
+386 TNFSQQHN
-394 LSLGLSMNHDY
+394 LSLGLSINHDY

-413 VYPSTSLNSSS
+413 VYPRPYT
-424 GQSSSYILPEM
+424 GQKPPYLLSEM

-457 KLTAMAGVRFDHSS
+457 KLTAMAGARIDHSS
-471 IYGNFFTPRF
+471 IYGTFFTPRF
-481 HVKYSPVE
+481 HLKYSPID
-489 AVSIR
+489 AISIR

-499 GYRTVFGL
+499 GYRSVFGL

-514 ASGRELQIA
+514 ASGRELSISE
-523 GRDLQTSAPGS
+523 DLR
-534 QTSAGSLLS
+534 
-543 SNGLKQEEAWNYG
+543 QEEAWNYG

-561 YIPLFSKTLKLNA
+561 YIPLFGKTLKLNA
-574 EYYYTDFR
+574 EYYYTDFK
-582 NQAVVDYDADSRLIV
+582 NQAVVDYDASSDV
-597 IHNLQGKSY
+597 ISIDNLYGKSY

-619 KGLEITAAYRLNNV
+619 KGLELTAAYRLNDV
-633 KCSYGIENELK
+633 KCTYGINNELK

-657 ASYKTPLALW
+657 ASYKTPLGLW
-667 QFDATVQLNGGERN
+667 QFDATLQLNGGGRN

-689 GTPSWSSRFHSF
+689 GNPSWERRFHSF

-727 RQKTPIYGAAQPWG
+727 KQKTPIYGASNPWG
-741 RDFEP
+741 KDFEP
-746 TLIWGPV
+746 TLVWGPV

-759 AGVRVKL
+759 AGVRVHF

>member
-1 MYSRYLLFSTLL
+1 MYSRYILTSALLMLALKGYSHT
-13 VMAAEAYA
+13 
-21 RNDNNMIGINAQ
+21 D
-33 LQDKTAEGSI
+33 TA
-43 SSADSIS
+43 S
-50 LADSIFKDE
+50 LDSIFKDE

-84 VNKDEFF
+84 VNKDELF

-143 GAAIPYALGYVPGTW
+143 GAAIPYALGYVPGPW

-222 TEFLLHHENIIKN
+222 TEILLHHENILKN
-235 HDDNDDGFYDM
+235 HDDNGDGFYDM
-246 PGREQYHL
+246 PGREQYNVL
-254 QNRWVYKGDK
+254 NRWVYKGK
-264 YIFHGGVGALKEIRT
+264 NYIFHGGLGALKEIRT
-279 SGQAEEHLNA
+279 SGQDTEHV
-289 HTLSSD
+289 HSD
-295 SHKMVSDSD
+295 DIY
-304 ASSSDSQAM
+304 
-313 ASDLSSDSQNLFR
+313 R
-326 IRLHTNRYAGYM
+326 IKLHTNRYEGYM

-344 NREHGTNIAL
+344 NHEHGTNIAF

-363 DAQYGNRF
+363 DAQYGNKF
-371 YNLNEKNLYGSLVFE
+371 YDLNEKNLYGSLMFE
-386 TNFTQQHN
+386 TNFSTQHN
-394 LSLGLSMNHDY
+394 LSLGLSFNHDY
-405 LGQRTNVN
+405 LGQN
-413 VYPSTSLNSSS
+413 L
-424 GQSSSYILPEM
+424 GK
-435 QRLNEKETTP
+435 NEKETTP

-471 IYGNFFTPRF
+471 LYGNFFTPRF
-481 HVKYSPVE
+481 HVKYSPID
-489 AVSIR
+489 AISIR

-499 GYRTVFGL
+499 GYRTVFAL

-514 ASGRELQIA
+514 SSGRNLNISK
-523 GRDLQTSAPGS
+523 D
-534 QTSAGSLLS
+534 
-543 SNGLKQEEAWNYG
+543 LKQEEAWNYG
-556 VSTAF
+556 LSTAF
-561 YIPLFSKTLKLNA
+561 YIPMFGKTLKLNA
-574 EYYYTDFR
+574 EYYYTDFK
-582 NQAVVDYDADSRLIV
+582 NQAVVDYESDKDLIS
-597 IHNLQGKSY
+597 IYNLMGKSY

-619 KGLEITAAYRLNNV
+619 KGLEITAAYRLNDV
-633 KCSYGIENELK
+633 KCTYDYGKTLK

-657 ASYKTPLALW
+657 ASYKTPLGLW
-667 QFDATVQLNGGERN
+667 QFDATVQLNGGGRN

-689 GTPSWSSRFHSF
+689 GSQSWSPRFRSF

-707 ITRWFRHWSIY
+707 VTRWFRHWSIY

-727 RQKTPIYGAAQPWG
+727 KQKTPIYGAGNPWG
-741 RDFEP
+741 SDFEP
-746 TLIWGPV
+746 TLVWGPV

-759 AGVRVKL
+759 AGVRVHF

>member
-1 MYSRYLLFSTLL
+1 MLAIGAETYAKSNKTGVASLLSYDS
-13 VMAAEAYA
+13 VE
-21 RNDNNMIGINAQ
+21 NNP
-33 LQDKTAEGSI
+33 
-43 SSADSIS
+43 ADS
-50 LADSIFKDE
+50 AYQDSIFKDQT
-59 ELKEVK
+59 LQEVK
-65 VVARKAGTSRLA
+65 AVARKPGTSRLA

-84 VNKDEFF
+84 MNKDELF

-143 GAAIPYALGYVPGTW
+143 GAAIPYALGYVPGPW

-222 TEFLLHHENIIKN
+222 TEILLHHENILKN
-235 HDDNDDGFYDM
+235 HDDNGDGFYDM
-246 PGREQYHL
+246 PGREQYNV
-254 QNRWVYKGDK
+254 QNRWVYKGK
-264 YIFHGGVGALKEIRT
+264 SYIFHGGLGALKEIRS
-279 SGQAEEHLNA
+279 SGQNGEHV
-289 HTLSSD
+289 HSD
-295 SHKMVSDSD
+295 DIY
-304 ASSSDSQAM
+304 
-313 ASDLSSDSQNLFR
+313 R
-326 IRLHTNRYAGYM
+326 IKLHTNRYEGYM

-344 NREHGTNIAL
+344 NHEHGTNIAF

-363 DAQYGNRF
+363 DARYGNKF
-371 YNLNEKNLYGSLVFE
+371 YDLNEKNLYGSLMFE
-386 TNFTQQHN
+386 TNFSTQHN
-394 LSLGLSMNHDY
+394 LSLGLSFNHDY
-405 LGQRTNVN
+405 LGQN
-413 VYPSTSLNSSS
+413 L
-424 GQSSSYILPEM
+424 GK
-435 QRLNEKETTP
+435 NEKETTP

-471 IYGNFFTPRF
+471 LYGNFFTPRF
-481 HVKYSPVE
+481 HVKYSPVD
-489 AVSIR
+489 AISIR

-499 GYRTVFGL
+499 GYRTVFGM

-514 ASGRELQIA
+514 ASGR
-523 GRDLQTSAPGS
+523 
-534 QTSAGSLLS
+534 SLNIS
-543 SNGLKQEEAWNYG
+543 EGLKQEEAWNYG
-556 VSTAF
+556 LSTAF
-561 YIPLFSKTLKLNA
+561 YIPMFGKTLKLNA

-582 NQAVVDYDADSRLIV
+582 NQAVVDYDANKEFISIY
-597 IHNLQGKSY
+597 NLMGKSY

-619 KGLEITAAYRLNNV
+619 KGLEITAAYRLNDV
-633 KCSYGIENELK
+633 KCTYDYGKTLK

-657 ASYKTPLALW
+657 ASYKTPLGLW
-667 QFDATVQLNGGERN
+667 QFDATVQLNGGGRN

-689 GTPSWSSRFHSF
+689 GSRSWSPRFHSF

-707 ITRWFRHWSIY
+707 VTRWFRHWSIY

-727 RQKTPIYGAAQPWG
+727 KQKTPIYGAGNPWG
-741 RDFEP
+741 SDFEP
-746 TLIWGPV
+746 TLVWGPV

-759 AGVRVKL
+759 SGVRVHF

>member
-1 MYSRYLLFSTLL
+1 MYSRYILLSALL
-13 VMAAEAYA
+13 AFGAETYA
-21 RNDNNMIGINAQ
+21 KNNKTGVASLLSYDSAGNAP
-33 LQDKTAEGSI
+33 
-43 SSADSIS
+43 ADSS
-50 LADSIFKDE
+50 YQDSIFKDQT
-59 ELKEVK
+59 LQEVK
-65 VVARKAGTSRLA
+65 AVARKPGTSRLA

-84 VNKDEFF
+84 MNKDELF

-118 ARQIKLLGLSGTY
+118 ARQIKLLGLSGIY

-143 GAAIPYALGYVPGTW
+143 GAAIPYALGYVPGPW

-222 TEFLLHHENIIKN
+222 TEILLHHENILKN
-235 HDDNDDGFYDM
+235 HDDNGDGFYDM
-246 PGREQYHL
+246 PGREQYNV
-254 QNRWVYKGDK
+254 QNRWVYKGK
-264 YIFHGGVGALKEIRT
+264 SYIFHGGLGALKEIRS
-279 SGQAEEHLNA
+279 SGQNGEHV
-289 HTLSSD
+289 HSD
-295 SHKMVSDSD
+295 DIY
-304 ASSSDSQAM
+304 
-313 ASDLSSDSQNLFR
+313 R
-326 IRLHTNRYAGYM
+326 IKLHTNRYEGYM

-344 NREHGTNIAL
+344 NHEHGTNIAF

-363 DAQYGNRF
+363 DARYGNKF
-371 YNLNEKNLYGSLVFE
+371 YDLNEKNLYGSLMFE
-386 TNFTQQHN
+386 TNFSTQHN
-394 LSLGLSMNHDY
+394 LSLGLSFNHDY
-405 LGQRTNVN
+405 LGQN
-413 VYPSTSLNSSS
+413 L
-424 GQSSSYILPEM
+424 GK
-435 QRLNEKETTP
+435 NEKETTP

-471 IYGNFFTPRF
+471 LYGNFFTPRF
-481 HVKYSPVE
+481 HVKYSPVD
-489 AVSIR
+489 AISIR

-499 GYRTVFGL
+499 GYRTVFGM

-514 ASGRELQIA
+514 ASGR
-523 GRDLQTSAPGS
+523 
-534 QTSAGSLLS
+534 SLNIS
-543 SNGLKQEEAWNYG
+543 EGLKQEEAWNYG
-556 VSTAF
+556 LSTAF
-561 YIPLFSKTLKLNA
+561 YIPMFGKTLKLNA

-582 NQAVVDYDADSRLIV
+582 NQAVVDYDANKEFISIY
-597 IHNLQGKSY
+597 NLMGKSY

-619 KGLEITAAYRLNNV
+619 KGLEITAAYRLNDV
-633 KCSYGIENELK
+633 KCTYDYGKTLK

-657 ASYKTPLALW
+657 ASYKTPLGLW
-667 QFDATVQLNGGERN
+667 QFDATVQLNGGGRN

-689 GTPSWSSRFHSF
+689 GSRSWSPRFHSF

-707 ITRWFRHWSIY
+707 VTRWFRHWSIY

-727 RQKTPIYGAAQPWG
+727 KQKTPIYGAGNPWG
-741 RDFEP
+741 SDFEP
-746 TLIWGPV
+746 TLVWGPV

-759 AGVRVKL
+759 AGVRVHF

>member
-1 MYSRYLLFSTLL
+1 MYSRYILLSTLL
-13 VMAAEAYA
+13 VAGTGTYA
-21 RNDNNMIGINAQ
+21 NNIKVGNESQTQNI
-33 LQDKTAEGSI
+33 T
-43 SSADSIS
+43 SADFSTQNSS
-50 LADSIFKDE
+50 LDFSSVDSTSLDSIFKDE
-59 ELKEVK
+59 TLQEVK

-84 VNKDEFF
+84 MNKDELF

-143 GAAIPYALGYVPGTW
+143 GAAIPYALGYVPGPW

-208 ANADANVHLSDKWA
+208 ANADANVHLSEKWA
-222 TEFLLHHENIIKN
+222 TEILLHHENILKN
-235 HDDNDDGFYDM
+235 HDDNGDGFYDM
-246 PGREQYHL
+246 PGREQYNM

-264 YIFHGGVGALKEIRT
+264 YIFHGGLGALKEIRT
-279 SGQAEEHLNA
+279 SGQDEDHLHPNEA
-289 HTLSSD
+289 
-295 SHKMVSDSD
+295 D
-304 ASSSDSQAM
+304 ASCHDVSSSVGAN
-313 ASDLSSDSQNLFR
+313 SELYR
-326 IRLHTNRYAGYM
+326 IKLHTNRYEGYM

-344 NREHGTNIAL
+344 DKEHGTNIAF

-363 DAQYGNRF
+363 DAQYGNKL
-371 YNLNEKNLYGSLVFE
+371 YDLNEKNLYGSLMFE
-386 TNFTQQHN
+386 TNFSQQHN
-394 LSLGLSMNHDY
+394 LSLGLSINHDY

-413 VYPSTSLNSSS
+413 VYPRPYTDQKPPYLLS
-424 GQSSSYILPEM
+424 EM

-457 KLTAMAGVRFDHSS
+457 KLTAMAGARIDHSS
-471 IYGNFFTPRF
+471 IYGTFFTPRF
-481 HVKYSPVE
+481 HLKYSPID
-489 AVSIR
+489 AISIR

-499 GYRTVFGL
+499 GYRSVFGL

-514 ASGRELQIA
+514 ASGRELSISE
-523 GRDLQTSAPGS
+523 DLR
-534 QTSAGSLLS
+534 
-543 SNGLKQEEAWNYG
+543 QEEAWNYG

-561 YIPLFSKTLKLNA
+561 YIPLFGKTLKLNA
-574 EYYYTDFR
+574 EYYYTDFK
-582 NQAVVDYDADSRLIV
+582 NQAVVDYDASSDV
-597 IHNLQGKSY
+597 ISIDNLYGKSY
-606 SHTFQIDASYPLL
+606 SHTFQIDASYSLL
-619 KGLEITAAYRLNNV
+619 KGLELTAAYRLNDV
-633 KCSYGIENELK
+633 KCTYGINNELK

-657 ASYKTPLALW
+657 ASYKTPLGLW
-667 QFDATVQLNGGERN
+667 QFDATLQLNGGGRN

-689 GTPSWSSRFHSF
+689 GNPSWERRFHSF

-727 RQKTPIYGAAQPWG
+727 KQKTPIYGASNPWG
-741 RDFEP
+741 KDFEP
-746 TLIWGPV
+746 TLVWGPV

-759 AGVRVKL
+759 AGVRVHF

>member
-1 MYSRYLLFSTLL
+1 MYSRYILTSALLMLALKGYSHT
-13 VMAAEAYA
+13 
-21 RNDNNMIGINAQ
+21 D
-33 LQDKTAEGSI
+33 TA
-43 SSADSIS
+43 S
-50 LADSIFKDE
+50 LDSIFKDE

-84 VNKDEFF
+84 VNKDELF

-143 GAAIPYALGYVPGTW
+143 GAAIPYALGYVPGPW

-222 TEFLLHHENIIKN
+222 TEILLHHENILKN
-235 HDDNDDGFYDM
+235 HDDNGDGFYDM
-246 PGREQYHL
+246 PGREQYNVL
-254 QNRWVYKGDK
+254 NRWVYKGK
-264 YIFHGGVGALKEIRT
+264 NYIFHGGLGALKEIRT
-279 SGQAEEHLNA
+279 SGQDTEHV
-289 HTLSSD
+289 HSD
-295 SHKMVSDSD
+295 DIY
-304 ASSSDSQAM
+304 
-313 ASDLSSDSQNLFR
+313 R
-326 IRLHTNRYAGYM
+326 IKLHTNRYEGYM
-338 KHAFIL
+338 KHAFIF
-344 NREHGTNIAL
+344 NHEHGTNIAF

-363 DAQYGNRF
+363 DALYGNKF
-371 YNLNEKNLYGSLVFE
+371 YDLNEKNLYGSLMFE
-386 TNFTQQHN
+386 TNFSTQHN
-394 LSLGLSMNHDY
+394 LSLGLSFNHDY
-405 LGQRTNVN
+405 LGQN
-413 VYPSTSLNSSS
+413 L
-424 GQSSSYILPEM
+424 GK
-435 QRLNEKETTP
+435 NEKETTP

-471 IYGNFFTPRF
+471 LYGNFFTPRF
-481 HVKYSPVE
+481 HVKYSPID
-489 AVSIR
+489 AISIR

-499 GYRTVFGL
+499 GYRTVFAL

-514 ASGRELQIA
+514 SSGRNLNISK
-523 GRDLQTSAPGS
+523 D
-534 QTSAGSLLS
+534 
-543 SNGLKQEEAWNYG
+543 LKQEEAWNYG
-556 VSTAF
+556 LSTAF
-561 YIPLFSKTLKLNA
+561 YIPMFGKTLKLNA
-574 EYYYTDFR
+574 EYYYTDFK
-582 NQAVVDYDADSRLIV
+582 NQAVVDYESDKDLIA
-597 IHNLQGKSY
+597 IYNLMGKSY

-619 KGLEITAAYRLNNV
+619 KGLEITAAYRLNDV
-633 KCSYGIENELK
+633 KCTYDYGKTLK

-657 ASYKTPLALW
+657 ASYKTPLGLW
-667 QFDATVQLNGGERN
+667 QFDATVQLNGGGRN

-689 GTPSWSSRFHSF
+689 GSQSWSPRFRSF

-707 ITRWFRHWSIY
+707 VTRWFRHWSIY

-727 RQKTPIYGAAQPWG
+727 KQKTPIYGAGNPWG
-741 RDFEP
+741 SDFEP
-746 TLIWGPV
+746 TLVWGPV

-759 AGVRVKL
+759 AGVRVHF

>member
-1 MYSRYLLFSTLL
+1 MYSRYILTSALLMLALKGYSQT
-13 VMAAEAYA
+13 
-21 RNDNNMIGINAQ
+21 D
-33 LQDKTAEGSI
+33 TASQ
-43 SSADSIS
+43 
-50 LADSIFKDE
+50 DSIFKDE
-59 ELKEVK
+59 KLKEVK

-84 VNKDEFF
+84 VNKDELF

-222 TEFLLHHENIIKN
+222 TEILLHHENILQN
-235 HDDNDDGFYDM
+235 HDDNGDGFYDM
-246 PGREQYHL
+246 PGREQYNV
-254 QNRWVYKGDK
+254 QNRWVYKGK
-264 YIFHGGVGALKEIRT
+264 NYIFHGGLGALKEIRT
-279 SGQAEEHLNA
+279 SGQDTEHV
-289 HTLSSD
+289 HSD
-295 SHKMVSDSD
+295 DIY
-304 ASSSDSQAM
+304 
-313 ASDLSSDSQNLFR
+313 R
-326 IRLHTNRYAGYM
+326 IKLHTYRYEGYM

-344 NREHGTNIAL
+344 DHEHGTNIAF

-363 DAQYGNRF
+363 DARYGNKF
-371 YNLNEKNLYGSLVFE
+371 YDLNEKNLYGSLMFE
-386 TNFTQQHN
+386 TNFSTQHN
-394 LSLGLSMNHDY
+394 LSLGLSFNHDY
-405 LGQRTNVN
+405 LGQN
-413 VYPSTSLNSSS
+413 L
-424 GQSSSYILPEM
+424 GK
-435 QRLNEKETTP
+435 NEKETTP

-471 IYGNFFTPRF
+471 LYGNFFTPRF
-481 HVKYSPVE
+481 HVKYSPID
-489 AVSIR
+489 AISIR

-514 ASGRELQIA
+514 ASGREFQIT
-523 GRDLQTSAPGS
+523 GD
-534 QTSAGSLLS
+534 
-543 SNGLKQEEAWNYG
+543 GLKQEVAWNYG
-556 VSTAF
+556 LSTAF
-561 YIPLFSKTLKLNA
+561 YIPMFGKTLKLNA

-582 NQAVVDYDADSRLIV
+582 NQAVVDYDANKGFISIYNLI
-597 IHNLQGKSY
+597 GKSY

-619 KGLEITAAYRLNNV
+619 KGLEITAAYRLNDV
-633 KCSYGIENELK
+633 KCTYDYGKTLK

-657 ASYKTPLALW
+657 TSYKTPLGLW
-667 QFDATVQLNGGERN
+667 QFDATVQLNGGGRN

-689 GTPSWSSRFHSF
+689 GSQSWSPRFNSF

-707 ITRWFRHWSIY
+707 VTRWFRHWSIY

-727 RQKTPIYGAAQPWG
+727 KQKTPIYDASNPWG
-741 RDFEP
+741 SDFEP

-759 AGVRVKL
+759 AGVRVHF